1 MGTPHIP
8 TWGLFSCLITVDGT
22 MPPNPPRCRQ
32 AYRTGLQHAVA
43 DFKDNG
49 KPVPMVPM
57 VLRTT
62 EILRKEG
69 DEWMPIHRHADVQK
83 VLS

>member
-1 MGTPHIP
+1 
-8 TWGLFSCLITVDGT
+8 
-22 MPPNPPRCRQ
+22 
-32 AYRTGLQHAVA
+32 
-43 DFKDNG
+43 
-49 KPVPMVPM
+49 MVPM